1 MNNLKLIKIFNI
13 KILSFFLFILINNA
27 FAVQQSDKIK
37 PEIFNI
43 NTDKFLKLKNEGKPI
58 IARKWMVVTAN
69 QQASKVAAKILSKG
83 GTAVDA
89 MISAQLVLGL
99 VEPES
104 SGLGGGAFL
113 VYFNSSTNKITT
125 LDGRETAPLNVDEK
139 MFQDPNGKAIKF
151 FDAVVGGKS
160 VGTPGTPALLENAHK
175 KWGKIKWS
183 ILFEDAIE
191 LADKGFVVSKKL
203 SSSIQKNQKSLSK
216 FKRTKNYFLPNN
228 EPLKAGII
236 LKNKNYAKTLK
247 ELAKNGSKPFYQ
259 GSIGDEI
266 IDTVQNAKINPG
278 VLDQKDLLNYS
289 VIERE
294 PSCIVYRKYKVCGM
308 GPPSSGAI
316 TVNQILGMIENF
328 NVSKLGPYNPETWR
342 IIGDASRLAFADRSI
357 YIADDD
363 FISVPTRE
371 LTNKTYLQNRAKN
384 LNSLKKIEN
393 IKPGNFED
401 KLSQN
406 FTDDI
411 SIELPSTSH
420 ISIVDVYGNALSMT
434 TTIENGFGSRLMTKG
449 GFLLNNELT
458 DFSFKTYKN
467 NKRIANSIE
476 PGKRPRSSMAPTIIL
491 KDKKPIYILGSP
503 GGSNIIGYVVNAIIS
518 LIDWKQDAQRAA
530 STAHAINKFGTYYIE
545 KNTHLVKLQKSLKK
559 MNFEVK
565 LRNFSSGLN
574 IIHIDKNLYGGSD
587 HRREGIAIGE

>member
-1 MNNLKLIKIFNI
+1 MKHIKIIKVLRI
-13 KILSFFLFILINNA
+13 KIISFFLIISINNA
-27 FAVQQSDKIK
+27 SAVQQSDKIN
-37 PEIFNI
+37 PENFNVNI
-43 NTDKFLKLKNEGKPI
+43 EKFLKLKSEGKPI
-58 IARKWMVVTAN
+58 IGRKWMVVTAN
-69 QQASKVAAKILSKG
+69 QQASKVAAKILTRG

-89 MISAQLVLGL
+89 MISAQLALGL

-113 VYFNSSTNKITT
+113 VYFNNFTNQITT

-139 MFQDPNGKAIKF
+139 MFQDSNGKPIKF

-160 VGTPGTPALLENAHK
+160 VGTPGTPALLEKAHK
-175 KWGKIKWS
+175 KWGKIRWP
-183 ILFEDAIE
+183 ILFEDVIK
-191 LADKGFVVSKKL
+191 LAEKGFIVSNKL
-203 SSSIQKNQKSLSK
+203 SSSIQKSKKSLSK
-216 FKRTKNYFLPNN
+216 FKRTKDYFLPNN
-228 EPLKAGII
+228 KPLKTGMI
-236 LKNKNYAKTLK
+236 LKNKNYARTLK
-247 ELAKNGSKPFYQ
+247 ELAKYGTSSFYE
-259 GSIGDEI
+259 GSIGNEI

-278 VLDQKDLLNYS
+278 ILNQKDLLNYT

-294 PSCIVYRKYKVCGM
+294 PSCINYRKHKVCGM

-342 IIGDASRLAFADRSI
+342 IIGDASRLAFADRSV
-357 YIADDD
+357 YIADED
-363 FISVPTRE
+363 FINIPKLE
-371 LTNKTYLQNRAKN
+371 LTNKTYLQNRAKK

-401 KLSQN
+401 KLSHN

-420 ISIVDVYGNALSMT
+420 ISIVDMYGNALSMT

-491 KDKKPIYILGSP
+491 KDNKPIYILGSP

-518 LIDWKQDAQRAA
+518 MIDWKQDAQKAA
-530 STAHAINKFGTYYIE
+530 STAHAINKFGTYYLE
-545 KNTHLVKLQKSLKK
+545 KNTHLSKLETSLKK
-559 MNFEVK
+559 MNYEVK
-565 LRNFSSGLN
+565 LRKFSSGLN
-574 IIHIDKNLYGGSD
+574 IIHIGKNLYGGSD
-587 HRREGIAIGE
+587 HRREGIAIGQ

>member
-13 KILSFFLFILINNA
+13 KILSFFLFIFINNA

-467 NKRIANSIE
+467 NKRIANSIK

>member
-1 MNNLKLIKIFNI
+1 MSYIKLIKIFKI
-13 KILSFFLFILINNA
+13 KILSFFLFIFINNA

-491 KDKKPIYILGSP
+491 KDNKPIYILGSP

-518 LIDWKQDAQRAA
+518 MIDWKQDAQKAA
-530 STAHAINKFGTYYIE
+530 STAHAINKFGTYYLE
-545 KNTHLVKLQKSLKK
+545 KNTHLSKLETSLKK
-559 MNFEVK
+559 MNYEVK
-565 LRNFSSGLN
+565 LRKFSSGLN
-574 IIHIDKNLYGGSD
+574 IIHIGKNLYGGSD
-587 HRREGIAIGE
+587 HRREGIAIGQ

>member
-13 KILSFFLFILINNA
+13 KILSFFLFIFINNA

-139 MFQDPNGKAIKF
+139 MFQDPNEKAIKF

>member
-13 KILSFFLFILINNA
+13 KILSFFLFIFINNA

-294 PSCIVYRKYKVCGM
+294 PSCIIYRKHKVCGM
-308 GPPSSGAI
+308 GPPSSGGI